1 MDQFS
6 LLILIALALGIFWKI
21 RKDQELPILAEI
33 QQALR
38 KEREL
43 LHAKGNNIRA
53 LEFDRMID
61 AIQTGIAVAH
71 GAKILPAERE
81 QSYMTILG
89 CSDQDFLD
97 QLGMGYGS
105 GRNGRCRDALFSLA
119 RKIEKLR

>member
-6 LLILIALALGIFWKI
+6 LLILIALALGVFWKI

-43 LHAKGNNIRA
+43 LHAKGNDIRA

-61 AIQTGIAVAH
+61 AIQTGIAVAAIIYLTYRIDWRIRASTRGNRYVH
-71 GAKILPAERE
+71 YRRNLPRRK
-81 QSYMTILG
+81 Q
-89 CSDQDFLD
+89 
-97 QLGMGYGS
+97 GS
-105 GRNGRCRDALFSLA
+105 RAFRGSALA
-119 RKIEKLR
+119 